1 MSLKLSTRSDI
12 PVFRVLDILRV
23 VNERVAAGEDIIHLE
38 AGQPS
43 VGVPAAA
50 MEAAMNAVKNTP
62 MGYTEAT
69 GMPALK
75 NRIAQ
80 YYTDEYGVQVDPKN
94 IIITIGGSCG
104 LSLSFLATLDAGDTV
119 AMAAPAYPAYRNIL
133 KALGCVP
140 VEIQSTLADNYQP
153 TIASLEALAEK
164 PKGLIIGNPSN
175 PTGTI
180 ISKDELAKIT
190 AWCQTHGVRLFA
202 DELYQGIT
210 FGEKCDTVLRTSNE
224 AVSIN
229 SFSKYFAMTGWR
241 IGWVVL
247 PDDVVD
253 RVKRLCES
261 LFVAPPTLAQHVALH
276 VFDHM
281 DVLDGYVA
289 RYKENLD
296 ILNAELPKAGFT
308 KLSKVGGAF
317 YMYADISD
325 LTDDSEAFCRSLLDQ
340 AGVAMTPGTDF
351 DLERGH
357 QTVRM
362 SFAGST
368 EDIAEA
374 CKRITTWMR
383 GWNHK
388 QKIAV

>member
-1 MSLKLSTRSDI
+1 MSLKLSNRSDI

-43 VGVPAAA
+43 VGAPKAAL
-50 MEAAMNAVKNTP
+50 EAAMKAVIDTP

-69 GMPALK
+69 GTPALK
-75 NRIAQ
+75 ARIAQ
-80 YYTDEYGVQVDPKN
+80 YYDDEYGVKVDPKN

-104 LSLSFLATLDAGDTV
+104 LSLSFLATLDPGDTV

-140 VEIQSTLADNYQP
+140 VEIQSTLEDHYQP
-153 TIASLEALAEK
+153 TIKTLEALPEK

-180 ISKDELAKIT
+180 IGKEDLAQIT
-190 AWCQTHGVRLFA
+190 AWCQSHGVRLFA

-210 FGEKCDTVLRTSNE
+210 FGEKCDTVLRTSKE
-224 AVSIN
+224 AISIN

-253 RVKRLCES
+253 RVKRLAES
-261 LFVAPPTLAQHVALH
+261 LFVAPPTLAQYVALH
-276 VFDHM
+276 AFDHT
-281 DVLDGYVA
+281 DVLDDYVA
-289 RYKENLD
+289 RYKKNLE

-325 LTDDSEAFCRSLLDQ
+325 LTDDSEAFCRGLLDQ
-340 AGVAMTPGTDF
+340 AGVAITPGTDF

-357 QTVRM
+357 QTIRM

-368 EDIAEA
+368 ESIAEA
-374 CKRITTWMR
+374 CKRIQNFMR
-383 GWNHK
+383 GWNK
-388 QKIAV
+388 KVA

>member
-1 MSLKLSTRSDI
+1 MSLKLSSRSDI

-23 VNERVAAGEDIIHLE
+23 VNERVAAGADIIHLE

-43 VGVPAAA
+43 VGAPKAAL
-50 MEAAMNAVKNTP
+50 EAAMKAVMDTP

-80 YYTDEYGVQVDPKN
+80 YYTDEYGVTVNPKN
-94 IIITIGGSCG
+94 IIITVGGSCG
-104 LSLSFLATLDAGDTV
+104 LSLSFLATLDVGDTV

-133 KALGCVP
+133 KSLGCIP
-140 VEIQSTLADNYQP
+140 IEIQSTLEDHYQP
-153 TIASLEALAEK
+153 TIKTLEALPQK

-180 ISKDELAKIT
+180 ISKQELAGIT
-190 AWCQTHGVRLFA
+190 KWCDTHGVRLFA

-210 FGEKCDTVLRTSNE
+210 FGEKCDTVLRTSKD
-224 AVSIN
+224 AISIN

-253 RVKRLCES
+253 RVKRLAES

-276 VFDHM
+276 VFDHTEE
-281 DVLDGYVA
+281 LDGYVA
-289 RYKENLD
+289 RYKKNLE
-296 ILNAELPKAGFT
+296 IMNTELPKCGFT

-325 LTDDSEAFCRSLLDQ
+325 LTDDSEGFCRSLLDN

-351 DLERGH
+351 DLYRGH

-368 EDIAEA
+368 EDITEA
-374 CKRITTWMR
+374 CKRIARFMQS
-383 GWNHK
+383 WNRK
-388 QKIAV
+388 AA